1 LPGDRAEPA
10 PTSRTAGSAA
20 LKTGIYVSLTTIPPR
35 MAGIEACVQSL
46 LDQTVAAEKI
56 FICVPA
62 KYRRFGDP
70 NPLPFDLSRFGDR
83 VELVRPAQDYGPGT
97 KLLGSLDLVPRA
109 PAALLVLVD
118 DDMVYRP
125 HMLATFRD
133 HFAANPGS
141 AASFHTYRYKGLPVG
156 QGADGFALPAS
167 RLDGIRDFHRVASE
181 CPEAFF
187 VDDLWISYFLWLKR
201 IPIADLKA
209 IAGAEHYIFEHI
221 YNDVQ
226 ALNREIGT
234 TARRRVMRRT
244 YWHLARRFGW
254 REVARRAFGLPP
266 RSWSGPSTDGRDS
279 GSDRR

>member
-1 LPGDRAEPA
+1 M
-10 PTSRTAGSAA
+10 AA
-20 LKTGIYVSLTTIPPR
+20 
-35 MAGIEACVQSL
+35 IEACVQSL

-56 FICVPA
+56 FVCVPQN
-62 KYRRFGDP
+62 YRRFGDP
-70 NPLPFDLSRFGDR
+70 DPLPFDLSRFGER

-97 KLLGSLDLVPRA
+97 KLLGSLDLVPRT
-109 PAALLVLVD
+109 PEALLVLVD
-118 DDMVYRP
+118 DDMIYRP
-125 HMLATFRD
+125 HMLAGFRD

-141 AASFHTYRYKGLPVG
+141 AASFHTYRYKRLNVG

-167 RLDGIRDFHRVASE
+167 RLDGIRDFHRVASA

-201 IPIADLKA
+201 IPIDDLKA
-209 IAGAEHYIFEHI
+209 SAGAKEYIFEHI
-221 YNDVQ
+221 YNDAQ
-226 ALNREIGT
+226 ALNREVGA

-266 RSWSGPSTDGRDS
+266 RAWPSPSTDGRD
-279 GSDRR
+279 GGRDRR